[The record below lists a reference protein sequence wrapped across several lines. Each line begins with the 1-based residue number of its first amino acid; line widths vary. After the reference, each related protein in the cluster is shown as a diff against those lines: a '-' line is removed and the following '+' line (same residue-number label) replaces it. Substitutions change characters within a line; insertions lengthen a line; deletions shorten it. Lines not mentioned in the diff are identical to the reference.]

1 MAFSKSVKRKIKKS
15 YGVKNL
21 AEAEKILQ
29 AGYEVK
35 QGISQS
41 VAQAVKLNKQ
51 ALKQEVIN
59 DVMANCLLMELYV
72 EYEKYGSKKL
82 RLRKRLNHLLEM
94 WDLMSEPEK
103 YHLTTQ
109 DLNNILINEA
119 KFNACEEI
127 EQNGKDCAADEKRR
141 QALYGSIQ
149 KITERCMSVQE
160 AAEYLSRGKKV
171 MREYWQGR
179 GGTPFFIKLMN
190 GRVVDDDGKPYAFTV
205 DDVLYEDWQV
215 VK

>member
-171 MREYWQGR
+171 MRDYWQGR
-179 GGTPFFIKLMN
+179 GNTPFFIKLS
-190 GRVVDDDGKPYAFTV
+190 GDKVVDDEGKPYTFTLA
-205 DDVLYEDWQV
+205 DLQSEDWAV
-215 VK
+215 I

>member
-29 AGYEVK
+29 AGHEVK

-127 EQNGKDCAADEKRR
+127 EQNGKDCVADEKRR

-179 GGTPFFIKLMN
+179 GGTPFFIKLS
-190 GRVVDDDGKPYAFTV
+190 GDKVVDDEGKPYTFTLA
-205 DDVLYEDWQV
+205 DLQSEDWAV
-215 VK
+215 I

>member
-1 MAFSKSVKRKIKKS
+1 MTFSKSVKRKIKKS

-35 QGISQS
+35 QGISQG

-149 KITERCMSVQE
+149 KITERCMCIQE
-160 AAEYLSRGKKV
+160 AGEYLPRGKKV

-179 GGTPFFIKLMN
+179 GGTPFFIKLVD
-190 GRVVDDDGKPYAFTV
+190 GRIVDDDGKPYAFTV
-205 DDVLYEDWQV
+205 DDVLTEDWCV
-215 VK
+215 V